1 MPIIQASGTQ
11 AASIGVEQ
19 TLADLTSP
27 FAIYQLIVNVNA
39 MQAGDVTDLRIYT
52 KVLSGDMIGNCSALF
67 QQISGAPTGYGDQV
81 YLSLPVVSDQEI
93 KFTLQQIAGS
103 PRSYPWKAVSF

>member
-1 MPIIQASGTQ
+1 MPTLQASGTQ

-27 FAIYQLIVNVNA
+27 FVVYQLIVDVSN
-39 MQAGDVTDLRIYT
+39 MQAGDVTNLRVYT
-52 KVLSGDMIGNCSALF
+52 RVLVGGGLDSALY

-103 PRSYPWKAVSF
+103 PRSYPWKVVSF

>member
-1 MPIIQASGTQ
+1 MPTVQASGTQ

-27 FAIYQLIVNVNA
+27 FAVYQMIVDVSN
-39 MQAGDVTDLRIYT
+39 MQAGDVTNLRVYT
-52 KVLSGDMIGNCSALF
+52 RVLGGGALDSALY

-103 PRSYPWKAVSF
+103 PRSYPWKVVSF

>member
-1 MPIIQASGTQ
+1 MPIVQASGTQ

-27 FAIYQLIVNVNA
+27 FAVYQVIVDVSN
-39 MQAGDVTDLRIYT
+39 MQAGDVTNLRVYT
-52 KVLSGDMIGNCSALF
+52 KVLLGGRLDSALY
-67 QQISGAPTGYGDQV
+67 QQISGAPTGYGDNV

-93 KFTLQQIAGS
+93 KFTLQQIAGT
-103 PRSYPWKAVSF
+103 PRSYPWKVVSF

>member
-1 MPIIQASGTQ
+1 MPIIQASGTL

-27 FAIYQLIVNVNA
+27 FAVYQMIVDVSN
-39 MQAGDVTDLRIYT
+39 MQAGDVTNLRVYT
-52 KVLSGDMIGNCSALF
+52 KVLSGGGLDSALY

-103 PRSYPWKAVSF
+103 PRSYPWKVVSF